1 MTMYAQFNQATF
13 QMIGS
18 PQNLPARW
26 TTADGATISG
36 FNALPQ
42 AALFALGW
50 APVTYEELPCS
61 EAYYC
66 SVAATWDAENKQFL
80 YAAIARDLAVVL
92 AQVETAIDEAASEA
106 CVRYAS
112 TGACQD
118 MRYLKKYECAVA
130 YLSAVAA
137 GEEPGT
143 TSCFVTLE
151 AEACGV
157 TALEKAQE
165 IVAVHD
171 AWCALAMNIEAL
183 RIGGKVKCKACAEH
197 LALLAQRD
205 ETVAALGAL

>member
-1 MTMYAQFNQATF
+1 MKYVQFDAATF

-18 PQNLPARW
+18 PQSLPARW

-36 FNALPQ
+36 FNALPR

-50 APVTYEELPCS
+50 APVVYEEAAS
-61 EAYYC
+61 AEAYYYGAIA
-66 SVAATWDAENKQFL
+66 VWDTETLQFV
-80 YAAIARDLAVVL
+80 YPAIARDIAVLLAL
-92 AQVETAIDEAASEA
+92 AETAIDDAASAA
-106 CVRYAS
+106 CLRYCS

-171 AWCALAMNIEAL
+171 QWTALAVQIEAL

-205 ETVAALGAL
+205 QTVAALGAL

>member
-1 MTMYAQFNQATF
+1 MLYAQFNQATF

-50 APVTYEELPCS
+50 APVAYEELPCS
-61 EAYYC
+61 EAYYY
-66 SVAATWDAENKQFL
+66 SVAAAWDAENKQFL

-92 AQVETAIDEAASEA
+92 ASAELAIDDAASDA
-106 CVRYAS
+106 CARYAS

-130 YLSAVAA
+130 YLATLAAA
-137 GEEPGT
+137 GETPGST
-143 TSCFVTLE
+143 VCFVTAE

-157 TALEKAQE
+157 SALEKAQE

-171 AWCALAMNIEAL
+171 QWTALAVQIEAL
-183 RIGGKVKCKACAEH
+183 RIGGKVKCKACTDAES
-197 LALLAQRD
+197 LLAQRD
-205 ETVAALGAL
+205 QTVAALGAL

>member
-1 MTMYAQFNQATF
+1 MLYAQFNQATF

-50 APVTYEELPCS
+50 APVAYEELPCS
-61 EAYYC
+61 EAYYY
-66 SVAATWDAENKQFL
+66 SVAAAWDADNMQFV
-80 YAAIARDLAVVL
+80 YTAIARDLAVVL
-92 AQVETAIDEAASEA
+92 SQAELVIDDAASEA
-106 CVRYAS
+106 CARYAS

-130 YLSAVAA
+130 YLATLAA
-137 GEEPGT
+137 GETPGST
-143 TSCFVTLE
+143 VCFVTAE

-157 TALEKAQE
+157 SALEKAQE

-171 AWCALAMNIEAL
+171 QWTALAVQIEAL
-183 RIGGKVKCKACAEH
+183 RIGGKVKCKAAIDAT
-197 LALLAQRD
+197 ALLAQRD